1 MGLSESASSQLSRK
15 SSSSFWEKNIGGFR
29 VTDDFRVITGD
40 PDRLDACEE
49 NGEGNDETFGEDVGV
64 LLRSE
69 DRNGCVMTDFGKS
82 EHPSIDE
89 FLRDTVGEE
98 NTGVPVL
105 EITGVLSEVEIGVT
119 SEVDVP
125 SKL

>member
-1 MGLSESASSQLSRK
+1 M
-15 SSSSFWEKNIGGFR
+15 
-29 VTDDFRVITGD
+29 
-40 PDRLDACEE
+40 
-49 NGEGNDETFGEDVGV
+49 

-69 DRNGCVMTDFGKS
+69 DRNGCVMSDFGKS
-82 EHPSIDE
+82 EHPSVFE
-89 FLRDTVGEE
+89 FLRDPFGEE

-105 EITGVLSEVEIGVT
+105 EITGVFSEVEIGVT